1 MTFDLD
7 SYFSILVLLLV
18 SSVKFPFYFLELM
31 AMLNPLKP
39 SVILPLH
46 FERSTP
52 YRPKLRFI
60 ISDIR
65 ALWRSVLSTRV
76 PECRK
81 L

>member
-39 SVILPLH
+39 SVP
-46 FERSTP
+46 TVT
-52 YRPKLRFI
+52 LRTFDAI
-60 ISDIR
+60 Q
-65 ALWRSVLSTRV
+65 A
-76 PECRK
+76 
-81 L
+81 